1 MQYALAEI
9 LRPVNWPA
17 FALVSTRVAGVML
30 VAPLWSLSAIP
41 GRIRGAMAVAI
52 TLALLPAS
60 QAADFAIDAPTIIVP
75 MLTELLLGFAIGF
88 SAAVF
93 LYGVTIAAE
102 VLSLQMGL
110 SLGAALGASADFG
123 TPGIGQLKGYF
134 VLAVFASLGGHLAM
148 VSAVAGSLQMI
159 PPGGAVDFASGL
171 SGLIGVGGTV
181 FVTAVQIAAP
191 VMVVLL
197 ITNIALAVLNRA
209 VPQLNTMMVAV
220 PVTVGVGLIALGAAL
235 PFAVPFVSSWAA
247 GSTDRAV
254 GVIELFTPREAGR

>member
-17 FALVSTRVAGVML
+17 FALVSTRVVGVML

-41 GRIRGAMAVAI
+41 GRIRGAMTVAI

-60 QAADFAIDAPTIIVP
+60 QGFDAVIDAPTIIVP

-93 LYGVTIAAE
+93 MYGVTVAAE

-123 TPGIGQLKGYF
+123 SPGIGQLKGYF
-134 VLAVFASLGGHLAM
+134 VLAVFASLGGHIAM
-148 VSAVAGSLQMI
+148 VRAVAESLQMI

-171 SGLIGVGGTV
+171 SGLIAVGGTV
-181 FVTAVQIAAP
+181 FITAIQIAAP

-220 PVTVGVGLIALGAAL
+220 PVTVGVGLVAIGAVL
-235 PFAVPFVSSWAA
+235 PFAVPFVSSWA
-247 GSTDRAV
+247 GSATDRAT
-254 GVIELFTPREAGR
+254 GVIELFTPDGTGR